1 MTLKSLTGKG
11 FAVAAGA
18 AAASL
23 AVAAAPA
30 SATITNLTASC
41 TSGGFSGGCT
51 YVAVSANL
59 TDSTPVSFTINGA
72 VLAGGPFTPTP
83 WTGGSYALGLWLDCI
98 DNPFH
103 VVATQNSATGGPAS
117 QMGADYAGDAEYVHV
132 VGTGS
137 SAVDNILKTGSSL
150 LPRPCHVVKQLAP

>member
-30 SATITNLTASC
+30 SATITNVAAGC
-41 TSGGFSGGCT
+41 VGGALSGGCT

-72 VLAGGPFTPTP
+72 VLAGGPFTPTL
-83 WTGGSYALGLWLDCI
+83 WSGGSYAVVLWLDCI

-132 VGTGS
+132 ASTGS
-137 SAVDNILKTGSSL
+137 SVADNILKTVSSL
-150 LPRPCHVVKQLAP
+150 LPRPACHVVKQT

>member
-30 SATITNLTASC
+30 SATITNVAADC
-41 TSGGFSGGCT
+41 VGGALSGGCD

-83 WTGGSYALGLWLDCI
+83 WSGGSYAVILWLDCI

-137 SAVDNILKTGSSL
+137 SVADNILKTGSSL
-150 LPRPCHVVKQLAP
+150 LPRPACHVVQQA

>member
-11 FAVAAGA
+11 FAVAAAA

-30 SATITNLTASC
+30 SATITNLTADC
-41 TSGGFSGGCT
+41 VGGALSGGCA

-72 VLAGGPFTPTP
+72 VLAGSPFTPTP
-83 WTGGSYALGLWLDCI
+83 SSGGTYYVLLYLDCI
-98 DNPFH
+98 GNPFH

-117 QMGADYAGDAEYVHV
+117 QMAADYTVPSSIHTAS
-132 VGTGS
+132 TGS
-137 SAVDNILKTGSSL
+137 SAADAILGAVSSL
-150 LPRPCHVVKQLAP
+150 LPRPACHVV